1 MKRNIT
7 KILAAVIIT
16 AAVLALWA
24 APAFAQSKENVTI
37 VPDEKETQEI
47 LLHDNKTLTPDG
59 NANLIDNV
67 TDNKN
72 LQFITVTAKDGNIF
86 YIIIDK
92 ASTNQ
97 NVYFLNTVDESDL
110 TALVDDYETP
120 AEPEP
125 TEPDTSEDTEEQ
137 ADDETEKESGN
148 GGMLY
153 ILIILAA
160 AGGLFGYYYKVI
172 LPKKKLEQADDL
184 EDFEFEETE
193 PESDMQNGEYDN
205 STEED
210 FYGTEDKQ

>member
-1 MKRNIT
+1 MLKRNIT
-7 KILAAVIIT
+7 KILAAAIIT
-16 AAVLALWA
+16 AAVLVLWA
-24 APAFAQSKENVTI
+24 APAFAQSKENVNAAPT
-37 VPDEKETQEI
+37 VEETQEI

-110 TALVDDYETP
+110 TALVDDYEVP
-120 AEPEP
+120 AEPEQ
-125 TEPDTSEDTEEQ
+125 TEPDNEENSDEEQTEE
-137 ADDETEKESGN
+137 DTEKESG
-148 GGMLY
+148 GGLFY
-153 ILIILAA
+153 LLLILVA

-172 LPKKKLEQADDL
+172 LPKKQLEQADDL

-193 PESDMQNGEYDN
+193 REETYDID
-205 STEED
+205 E
-210 FYGTEDKQ
+210 